1 MTQEIRLAGGG
12 ERLDWLFGS
21 FYGSSER
28 RYGQSAY
35 AKDYVAADGPAVTDF
50 LRAVTGIPDLVWSG
64 SRPLAGHPDTE
75 ELFFSDLDY
84 DFEQLA
90 FFGEAT
96 VAVTDRL
103 SLTGGLR
110 WYDFDE
116 ERTQVFDGLFADP
129 LDSTGT
135 TSASGVAPRIIASYD
150 VTDATQV
157 NAQVS
162 KGFRLGGINDPLN
175 APICSEADLAT
186 FGGRGTWEDEEL
198 WNYEAGVKS
207 TFLGGRGTFNASGF
221 YMDIRNLQATL
232 TAGTCSSRIIFN
244 VPDARSTGVELEL
257 AAQPTTFFDFAVSA
271 SVADARLQS
280 TITSTD
286 ANRGRPAPA
295 DDAPLPGRD
304 RGHVALAGR
313 RRLGRLPQRDLP
325 ARRLDEAVRLD
336 VPFPGREPAGRG
348 PRPTLRSTP
357 SSCAPADGGHR

>member
-1 MTQEIRLAGGG
+1 MAI
-12 ERLDWLFGS
+12 
-21 FYGSSER
+21 
-28 RYGQSAY
+28 
-35 AKDYVAADGPAVTDF
+35 
-50 LRAVTGIPDLVWSG
+50 
-64 SRPLAGHPDTE
+64 
-75 ELFFSDLDY
+75 
-84 DFEQLA
+84 
-90 FFGEAT
+90 T
-96 VAVTDRL
+96 VRL

-110 WYDFDE
+110 WYD
-116 ERTQVFDGLFADP
+116 
-129 LDSTGT
+129 
-135 TSASGVAPRIIASYD
+135 SYD

-157 NAQVS
+157 NVQVS
-162 KGFRLGGINDPLN
+162 KGFRLGDINDPSTRPSVPRRTSPPS
-175 APICSEADLAT
+175 AAAAR
-186 FGGRGTWEDEEL
+186 GRTRRCGTTRR
-198 WNYEAGVKS
+198 A
-207 TFLGGRGTFNASGF
+207 
-221 YMDIRNLQATL
+221 
-232 TAGTCSSRIIFN
+232 SSRPFSAAA
-244 VPDARSTGVELEL
+244 ARSTPRASTWTSATCRRPSRPAPARPASSSTCPTRAAPAGELEL